1 MMFYAVS
8 LSGDVSVVISL
19 QACMHSSSLNICLLV
34 VKCAGSLPV
43 DGGVFCESVRAEI
56 FLYSTCSSKLELFLG
71 VPGGGGIKAC
81 YL

>member
-1 MMFYAVS
+1 MFYAVS

-56 FLYSTCSSKLELFLG
+56 FCIRLARQSSSFFLG
-71 VPGGGGIKAC
+71 VPGGGGH
-81 YL
+81 